1 MMKTPIYDALQDYAK
16 RQPIRFHMPGHKG
29 HTPISA
35 WNPLYALDITEISG
49 ADSLLEANGI
59 IAESEQ
65 IAAALF
71 FSAGTVYSC
80 AGSTGCIQTML
91 TLMKQ
96 ENRTVIAARNVHRS
110 FLNACVLL
118 GLSVKWVYP
127 ETTNGLLSGAYT
139 PEQFDA
145 ALSELEEPACVYLTS
160 PDYLGKTAD
169 IAGIAA
175 VCKRHN
181 ARLLVDN
188 AHGAHLA
195 FLKNGKHPIQ
205 NGADFCCDSAHKT
218 LPCLTGCAYL
228 HAAHAEDVPRLK
240 DAMSLF
246 VSTSPSYL
254 MLLSLDVCNAYLAS
268 KVQRD
273 LERICKRA
281 ANLKKRLSEKYVFLD
296 GDPLHLTID
305 AAASGIDGLDLGAR
319 LERADC
325 VPEYADRDFV
335 VLLLSPYNVPE
346 ELDVLEVTLHML
358 EADPY
363 PETEQKEIVLPH
375 PEIVCGIRAAALG
388 EQERIPVSESI
399 GRVCAAVKVPC
410 PPAVPIV
417 CSGEKID
424 AACVEVLTHYGISEI
439 AVVKERAFPAENLV
453 KKTEQSEK

>member
-1 MMKTPIYDALQDYAK
+1 MKTPIYDALFEYAK
-16 RQPIRFHMPGHKG
+16 RQPTRFHMPGHKG
-29 HTPISA
+29 HA
-35 WNPLYALDITEISG
+35 LKAGWDPLYAMDITEISG
-49 ADSLLEANGI
+49 ADSLLEATGI

-65 IAAALF
+65 IATALF
-71 FSAGTVYSC
+71 FSGGTIYSC

-91 TLMKQ
+91 ALMKQ

-127 ETTNGLLSGAYT
+127 ETSDGLLSGQYT
-139 PEQFDA
+139 PAQFAA
-145 ALSELEEPACVYLTS
+145 ALSETTEPACVYLTS

-175 VCKRHN
+175 VCKEHN

-195 FLKNGKHPIQ
+195 FLKDGKHPIQ

-228 HAAHAEDVPRLK
+228 HAADAKDVPRMK

-254 MLLSLDVCNAYLAS
+254 MLLSLDVCNAYLGNRV
-268 KVQRD
+268 KRD

-281 ANLKKRLSEKYVFLD
+281 ENLKKRLSEKFVFLD

-305 AAASGIDGLDLGAR
+305 AATSGLDGLDLAKK
-319 LERADC
+319 LDQADC
-325 VPEYADRDFV
+325 VPEYADKEHV

-358 EADPY
+358 EVDAY
-363 PETEQKEIVLPH
+363 PEAEQKTIVLPE
-375 PEIVCGIRAAALG
+375 PEVVCGLREAALA
-388 EQERIPVSESI
+388 EQEVIPVAESE
-399 GRVCAAVKVPC
+399 GRTCAAVKVPC

-424 AACVEVLTHYGISEI
+424 AESIAVMQHYGITEI
-439 AVVKERAFPAENLV
+439 SVVRNV
-453 KKTEQSEK
+453 

>member
-1 MMKTPIYDALQDYAK
+1 
-16 RQPIRFHMPGHKG
+16 
-29 HTPISA
+29 
-35 WNPLYALDITEISG
+35 
-49 ADSLLEANGI
+49 
-59 IAESEQ
+59 
-65 IAAALF
+65 
-71 FSAGTVYSC
+71 
-80 AGSTGCIQTML
+80 
-91 TLMKQ
+91 
-96 ENRTVIAARNVHRS
+96 
-110 FLNACVLL
+110 
-118 GLSVKWVYP
+118 
-127 ETTNGLLSGAYT
+127 
-139 PEQFDA
+139 
-145 ALSELEEPACVYLTS
+145 
-160 PDYLGKTAD
+160 
-169 IAGIAA
+169 
-175 VCKRHN
+175 
-181 ARLLVDN
+181 
-188 AHGAHLA
+188 
-195 FLKNGKHPIQ
+195 
-205 NGADFCCDSAHKT
+205 
-218 LPCLTGCAYL
+218 
-228 HAAHAEDVPRLK
+228 
-240 DAMSLF
+240 
-246 VSTSPSYL
+246 

-375 PEIVCGIRAAALG
+375 PEIVCGIREAALG

-417 CSGEKID
+417 
-424 AACVEVLTHYGISEI
+424 
-439 AVVKERAFPAENLV
+439 
-453 KKTEQSEK
+453 